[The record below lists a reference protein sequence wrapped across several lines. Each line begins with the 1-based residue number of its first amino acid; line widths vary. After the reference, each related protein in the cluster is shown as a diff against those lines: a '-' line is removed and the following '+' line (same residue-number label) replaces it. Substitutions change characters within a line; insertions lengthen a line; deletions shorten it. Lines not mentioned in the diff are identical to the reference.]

1 MMVTYED
8 VNPTLIANTTMRK
21 MFLDEVFKV
30 YTINANEG
38 YVLHDKNYDELVLDE
53 ETLEETGEI
62 ILGFRP
68 PSSTAT
74 VAANYNFTVNLREL
88 YAILESDLHEVDE
101 SEGGSE
107 VETDAE

>member
-1 MMVTYED
+1 MAVTYED

-21 MFLDEVFKV
+21 RILDGIFKV

-38 YVLHDKNYDELVLDE
+38 YILHDKGYDSPVYDE
-53 ETLEETGEI
+53 TTGEETGEV

-74 VAANYNFTVNLREL
+74 VAANYDFIANPREL
-88 YAILESDLHEVDE
+88 YAILEDELPEGAVIYSGNNHE
-101 SEGGSE
+101 
-107 VETDAE
+107 TI